1 MPYINIPLTQS
12 EIEFIKTLESN
23 YDSMCEINQN
33 LVELL
38 IKSIGS
44 SNAEFQKIQEKIV
57 RQQKAMEQFSKYRS
71 ESLSEI
77 LIKRRTI

>member
-12 EIEFIKTLESN
+12 EIEFIETLESN

-38 IKSIGS
+38 TKSIGS
-44 SNAEFQKIQEKIV
+44 SNAEFQKIQEKIS
-57 RQQKAMEQFSKYRS
+57 RQQKVMEQFSKYRS

-77 LIKRRTI
+77 LIKRRTL